1 MDAEWMAYLGAF
13 RNLRSLNVAD
23 CHRVTSSAL
32 WAMTGIV
39 ISYNY
44 EDFSIFKKMKL
55 QRTSYIC
62 LMFSLGL
69 GMASLKELDL
79 SRCLKVTDAGIRH
92 VITISTLEKLRISE
106 TGLTVNGIP
115 LLSSLKN
122 LSILD
127 LGGLPVTDQALCSL
141 QVLRFV
147 LIVNF
152 F

>member
-1 MDAEWMAYLGAF
+1 
-13 RNLRSLNVAD
+13 
-23 CHRVTSSAL
+23 
-32 WAMTGIV
+32 
-39 ISYNY
+39 
-44 EDFSIFKKMKL
+44 MKL

-92 VITISTLEKLRISE
+92 VITISTLEKLCISE

-122 LSILD
+122 LSIFD
-127 LGGLPVTDQALCSL
+127 LGGLPVTDQALYSL

-152 F
+152 FF